1 MTLSSQGKKENNSQ
15 AGNTCK
21 CFNRR
26 TFIVAGVGTL
36 LATSAGGIYGS
47 MKSLY
52 PTINYEPSLK
62 AEIGLPEE
70 FSGNSMK
77 LVQIGSKKI
86 SVMQGD
92 NGLYALVRNCT
103 HMGCIPYFSDEEQVF
118 RCPCH
123 GSVFTLEGDVIK
135 GPAPEPLYRASI
147 TVNPRGRV
155 EINGAIVENDINLR
169 SKPPFSL
176 KV

>member
-1 MTLSSQGKKENNSQ
+1 MSSKGKKENSSQVGNSC
-15 AGNTCK
+15 NCL
-21 CFNRR
+21 NRR
-26 TFIVAGVGTL
+26 IFIMAGVGGL
-36 LATSAGGIYGS
+36 LATSAGGIYAS

-70 FSGNSMK
+70 FTGDNMRQ
-77 LVQIGSKKI
+77 VQIGDRKI
-86 SVMQGD
+86 SVMKGD

-103 HMGCIPYFSDEEQVF
+103 HMGCIPYLDNQEQLF

-123 GSVFTLEGDVIK
+123 GSVFTLEGDVVK

-147 TVNPRGRV
+147 TVNRRGRV
-155 EINGAIVENDINLR
+155 EVNGAIIENDTSLR

>member
-1 MTLSSQGKKENNSQ
+1 LSSKEKKENNS
-15 AGNTCK
+15 TVDSSCK

-26 TFIVAGVGTL
+26 TFIVGGVGGL
-36 LATSAGGIYGS
+36 LVASAGGIYGS
-47 MKSLY
+47 VKSLY
-52 PTINYEPSLK
+52 PTINYDPSLK

-70 FSGNSMK
+70 FIGVRMK
-77 LVQIGSKKI
+77 QVQVGGRKI
-86 SVMQGD
+86 SVMKGD
-92 NGLYALVRNCT
+92 NGFYALVRNCT
-103 HMGCIPYFSDEEQVF
+103 HMGCIPYLSDEEQLF

-123 GSVFTLEGDVIK
+123 GSVFTLEGDVVK

-147 TVNPRGRV
+147 IVNPRGRI

>member
-1 MTLSSQGKKENNSQ
+1 MSSEGKKENSSQ
-15 AGNTCK
+15 VGHSCK
-21 CFNRR
+21 CLNRR

-47 MKSLY
+47 VKSLY
-52 PTINYEPSLK
+52 PTINYEPPLK

-70 FSGNSMK
+70 FIGVSRR
-77 LVQIGSKKI
+77 LVQVGGKKI
-86 SVMQGD
+86 SVMKGD
-92 NGLYALVRNCT
+92 NGLYALIRNCT
-103 HMGCIPYFSDEEQVF
+103 HMGCIPYLSDEEQIF

-123 GSVFTLEGDVIK
+123 GSIFTLEGDVIK

-155 EINGAIVENDINLR
+155 EINAAIVENDINLR
-169 SKPPFSL
+169 SKPPYSL

>member
-1 MTLSSQGKKENNSQ
+1 MSSEKNKANNSQ
-15 AGNTCK
+15 AGPACK
-21 CFNRR
+21 CLNRR
-26 TFIVAGVGTL
+26 TFIVAGVGGL
-36 LATSAGGIYGS
+36 LATSAGGIYAS
-47 MKSLY
+47 VKSLY

-70 FSGNSMK
+70 FSGVNMRQ
-77 LVQIGSKKI
+77 VQVGGKKI
-86 SVMQGD
+86 SIMRGD

-103 HMGCIPYFSDEEQVF
+103 HMGCIPYLSDEEQIF

-123 GSVFTLEGDVIK
+123 GSSFTLEGDVIK

-147 TVNPRGRV
+147 TVNPRGRI
-155 EINGAIVENDINLR
+155 EINGAVVENDIKLR
-169 SKPPFSL
+169 VKPPFSL

>member
-1 MTLSSQGKKENNSQ
+1 MSLKEKKENSPQ
-15 AGNTCK
+15 VGSSCK
-21 CFNRR
+21 CLNRR
-26 TFIVAGVGTL
+26 AFIMAGVGGL
-36 LATSAGGIYGS
+36 LATSAGGIFAS
-47 MKSLY
+47 MRSLY

-70 FSGNSMK
+70 FAGNSMK
-77 LVQIGSKKI
+77 QVQIGGSKI
-86 SVMQGD
+86 SIMKGD

-103 HMGCIPYFSDEEQVF
+103 HMGCIPYLDNEEQLF

-123 GSVFTLEGDVIK
+123 GSVFTLEGDVVK

-155 EINGAIVENDINLR
+155 EINGAIIENDTSLR

>member
-1 MTLSSQGKKENNSQ
+1 MSLKGKKENNSQ
-15 AGNTCK
+15 AGNSCK
-21 CFNRR
+21 CLNRR
-26 TFIVAGVGTL
+26 TFIMAGVGGL

-47 MKSLY
+47 VKSLY

-62 AEIGLPEE
+62 AEIGLLEE
-70 FSGNSMK
+70 FAGDRMK
-77 LVQIGSKKI
+77 QVQVGGSKI
-86 SVMQGD
+86 SVMKGD

-103 HMGCIPYFSDEEQVF
+103 HMGCIPYLDNQEQLF

-123 GSVFTLEGDVIK
+123 GSVFTLEGDVVK

-147 TVNPRGRV
+147 TVNRRGRV
-155 EINGAIVENDINLR
+155 EINGAIIENDINLR

>member
-1 MTLSSQGKKENNSQ
+1 MSLKEKKENSPQ
-15 AGNTCK
+15 TGSSCK
-21 CFNRR
+21 CLNRR
-26 TFIVAGVGTL
+26 TFIMAGVGGL
-36 LATSAGGIYGS
+36 LATSAGGIFAS
-47 MKSLY
+47 VKSLY

-70 FSGNSMK
+70 FAGDSMK
-77 LVQIGSKKI
+77 QVQIGGSKI
-86 SVMQGD
+86 SIIKGD

-103 HMGCIPYFSDEEQVF
+103 HMGCIPYLDNEGQLF

-123 GSVFTLEGDVIK
+123 GSVFTLEGDVVK

-155 EINGAIVENDINLR
+155 EINGAIIENDTSLR
-169 SKPPFSL
+169 LKPPFSL

>member
-1 MTLSSQGKKENNSQ
+1 MSSKERKENNSKT
-15 AGNTCK
+15 GSSCK

-26 TFIVAGVGTL
+26 TFIVGGVGGLIVAST
-36 LATSAGGIYGS
+36 GGIYAS

-52 PTINYEPSLK
+52 PTVNYEPSLK

-70 FSGNSMK
+70 FTGNSMRQ
-77 LVQIGSKKI
+77 VQVGGRKI
-86 SVMQGD
+86 SVMKGD

-103 HMGCIPYFSDEEQVF
+103 HMGCIPYLSDEEQLF

-123 GSVFTLEGDVIK
+123 GSVFTLEGDVVK

-176 KV
+176 EV

>member
-1 MTLSSQGKKENNSQ
+1 LKEKKENSPH
-15 AGNTCK
+15 AGCSCK
-21 CFNRR
+21 YLNRR
-26 TFIVAGVGTL
+26 TFIMAGVGGL
-36 LATSAGGIYGS
+36 LATSAGGIFAS
-47 MKSLY
+47 VRSLY

-70 FSGNSMK
+70 FAGDSMK
-77 LVQIGSKKI
+77 QVQIDTSKI
-86 SVMQGD
+86 SIMKGD

-103 HMGCIPYFSDEEQVF
+103 HMGCIPYLDNEEQLF

-123 GSVFTLEGDVIK
+123 GSVFTLEGDVVK

-147 TVNPRGRV
+147 TVNPRGRI
-155 EINGAIVENDINLR
+155 EINGAIIENDISLR
-169 SKPPFSL
+169 LKPPFSL

>member
-1 MTLSSQGKKENNSQ
+1 MSSESKKENSPK
-15 AGNTCK
+15 AAHSCK

-26 TFIVAGVGTL
+26 TFIVAGVGGL
-36 LATSAGGIYGS
+36 LATSVGGIYGS
-47 MKSLY
+47 VKSLY

-70 FSGNSMK
+70 FTGNSMK
-77 LVQIGSKKI
+77 LVQVGGKKI
-86 SVMQGD
+86 SVMKGD

-103 HMGCIPYFSDEEQVF
+103 HMGCIPYLSDEEQIF

-123 GSVFTLEGDVIK
+123 GSAFTLEGDVIK

-147 TVNPRGRV
+147 TVNTRGMV
-155 EINGAIVENDINLR
+155 EINGAVVENDINLR
-169 SKPPFSL
+169 SKPPYSL

>member
-1 MTLSSQGKKENNSQ
+1 LSSKSKKENSPK
-15 AGNTCK
+15 AVHSCK

-26 TFIVAGVGTL
+26 TFIVGGVGGLIVAST
-36 LATSAGGIYGS
+36 GGIYAS

-52 PTINYEPSLK
+52 PTVNYEPSLK

-70 FSGNSMK
+70 FTGDSMRQV
-77 LVQIGSKKI
+77 LVGGRKI
-86 SVMQGD
+86 SVMKGD

-103 HMGCIPYFSDEEQVF
+103 HMGCIPYLSDEEQLF

-123 GSVFTLEGDVIK
+123 GSVFTLEGDVVK

-155 EINGAIVENDINLR
+155 EINGAIVENDINVR

-176 KV
+176 EV

>member
-1 MTLSSQGKKENNSQ
+1 LKEKKENSQ
-15 AGNTCK
+15 HAGCSCK
-21 CFNRR
+21 YLNRR
-26 TFIVAGVGTL
+26 TFIMAGVGGL
-36 LATSAGGIYGS
+36 LATSAGGIFAS
-47 MKSLY
+47 VRSLY

-70 FSGNSMK
+70 FAGDSMK
-77 LVQIGSKKI
+77 QVQIGTSKI
-86 SVMQGD
+86 SIMKGD

-103 HMGCIPYFSDEEQVF
+103 HMGCIPYLDNEEQLF

-123 GSVFTLEGDVIK
+123 GSVFTLEGDVVK

-147 TVNPRGRV
+147 TVNPRGRI
-155 EINGAIVENDINLR
+155 EINGAIIENDISLR
-169 SKPPFSL
+169 LKPPFSL

>member
-1 MTLSSQGKKENNSQ
+1 LSLKEKKENSPQ
-15 AGNTCK
+15 AGCSCK
-21 CFNRR
+21 CLNRR
-26 TFIVAGVGTL
+26 AFIMAGVGGL
-36 LATSAGGIYGS
+36 LATSAGGIFAS
-47 MKSLY
+47 MRSLY

-70 FSGNSMK
+70 FAGVSMK
-77 LVQIGSKKI
+77 QVQIGGSKI
-86 SVMQGD
+86 SILKGD

-103 HMGCIPYFSDEEQVF
+103 HMGCIPYLDNVEQLF

-123 GSVFTLEGDVIK
+123 GSVFTLEGDVVK

-155 EINGAIVENDINLR
+155 EINGAVIENDINLR

>member
-1 MTLSSQGKKENNSQ
+1 MSSQGKKENSSQ
-15 AGNTCK
+15 TGHSCK

-47 MKSLY
+47 VKSLY
-52 PTINYEPSLK
+52 PTINYEPPLK

-70 FSGNSMK
+70 FIGVSMRQ
-77 LVQIGSKKI
+77 VQVGGKKI
-86 SVMQGD
+86 SVMKGD
-92 NGLYALVRNCT
+92 NGLYALIRNCT
-103 HMGCIPYFSDEEQVF
+103 HMGCIPYLDNEEQLF

-123 GSVFTLEGDVIK
+123 GSVFTLEGDVVK

-155 EINGAIVENDINLR
+155 EINGAVVENDINRR
-169 SKPPFSL
+169 SKPPYSL